1 MKDCKNYERLFEK
14 ALYDELTHTEEK
26 IFMEHINSCSSCRLK
41 FQELKE
47 TLTELKKYQRPEPD
61 EDFMNSF
68 WGTLQP
74 KLAVNGNTQKNP
86 WAKLIYFFRS
96 DFKWKYQL
104 AGGIAILVIGLFI
117 GKYFLAERGD
127 NNQAVTSNKNE
138 LAVSEAKADLDA
150 AKYIERSKILLLGI
164 VNFDPSKDD
173 AETINLSHIKNI
185 SKQLASEAP
194 ALKADLNEP
203 SQQQLKRLVSNLQ
216 LILLQIA
223 NLEEKNNLDGIELI
237 KEGVNSQNIFLKIN
251 IQQLQ
256 EGNKSNNKQNSKS
269 GKENKNI

>member
-1 MKDCKNYERLFEK
+1 MKECRNYERLFEK
-14 ALYDELTHTEEK
+14 ALYNELTRTEEN
-26 IFMEHINSCSSCRLK
+26 IFMEHLNSCSSCRMK

-47 TLTELKKYQRPEPD
+47 TLIELKKYRRPEPD
-61 EDFMNSF
+61 ENFMNNF
-68 WGTLQP
+68 WRTLQP
-74 KLAVNGNTQKNP
+74 KLAVKKSAQKNL
-86 WAKLIYFFRS
+86 WSDLIYFFRS

-104 AGGIAILVIGLFI
+104 AGGIALLVIGLII

-127 NNQAVTSNKNE
+127 KNQSFVPGKSE
-138 LAVSEAKADLDA
+138 LAVNEAKTDLVA
-150 AKYIERSKILLLGI
+150 ARYIERSKILLLGI

-173 AETINLSHIKNI
+173 TETINLSHIKNI
-185 SKQLASEAP
+185 SKKLASEAP
-194 ALKADLNEP
+194 ALKADLKEP

-223 NLEEKNNLDGIELI
+223 NLEEKNNVDGIELI
-237 KEGVNSQNIFLKIN
+237 KEGVSSQNIFLKIN

-256 EGNKSNNKQNSKS
+256 ESNKSINKQNTKS

>member
-68 WGTLQP
+68 WRTLQP

-96 DFKWKYQL
+96 DFRWKYQL

-127 NNQAVTSNKNE
+127 NNQAVTSNKSE
-138 LAVSEAKADLDA
+138 LAVSETKADLDA

-173 AETINLSHIKNI
+173 AETINLPHIKNI

>member
-14 ALYDELTHTEEK
+14 ALYNELTHTEEK

-41 FQELKE
+41 YQELQE
-47 TLTELKKYQRPEPD
+47 TLVELKKYKRHEPD

-68 WGTLQP
+68 WKTLQP
-74 KLAVNGNTQKNP
+74 KLAVKEKAQENP
-86 WAKLIYFFRS
+86 WSKLLFFLRGE
-96 DFKWKYQL
+96 FKWKYQL

-117 GKYFLAERGD
+117 GKYFLAERGEE
-127 NNQAVTSNKNE
+127 NQAVSTDKSE
-138 LAVSEAKADLDA
+138 LAVDEAKANLDA
-150 AKYIERSKILLLGI
+150 AKYIEKSKILLLGI

-173 AETINLSHIKNI
+173 AGTINLPHMKNI
-185 SKQLASEAP
+185 SKQLANEAP
-194 ALKADLNEP
+194 ALKSDLTEP
-203 SQQQLKRLVSNLQ
+203 SQQQLKRLISNLQ

-256 EGNKSNNKQNSKS
+256 ESNKSINKQNSKA

>member
-26 IFMEHINSCSSCRLK
+26 IFMKHINSCSSCRLK

-68 WGTLQP
+68 WVTLQP
-74 KLAVNGNTQKNP
+74 KLAVGGNTQKNP
-86 WAKLIYFFRS
+86 WTKLIYFFRS

-127 NNQAVTSNKNE
+127 NQAVTSNKNE

-164 VNFDPSKDD
+164 VNFDPTKDD
-173 AETINLSHIKNI
+173 AETINLPHIKNI
-185 SKQLASEAP
+185 SKQLAGEAP

-256 EGNKSNNKQNSKS
+256 EGNKPNNKQNSKS